1 MKIHIHNRSLVQSLC
16 KIELGPW
23 GGLTPETV
31 IDTMRLTRDRHGVKT
46 VQLVMPLG
54 IWLRLKSTGTID
66 KPLQEEIETVTS
78 N

>member
-1 MKIHIHNRSLVQSLC
+1 MDIFGLGRFLILLLLLVEYTLFMRMHIHNRSLVQSLC

-46 VQLVMPLG
+46 VQLVTPLG
-54 IWLRLKSTGTID
+54 I
-66 KPLQEEIETVTS
+66 
-78 N
+78 